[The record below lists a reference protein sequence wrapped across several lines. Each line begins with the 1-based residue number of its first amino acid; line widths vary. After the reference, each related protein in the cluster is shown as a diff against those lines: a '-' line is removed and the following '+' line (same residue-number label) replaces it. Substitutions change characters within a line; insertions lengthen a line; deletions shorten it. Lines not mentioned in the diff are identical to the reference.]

1 MQEGRK
7 KRRKRVPFQCRSD
20 LWWNESEVER
30 AAYCSAA
37 LLSHPY
43 ATLYGSVG
51 PVLPIGLQTE
61 QNHKLYFFFFLHVDV
76 IN

>member
-1 MQEGRK
+1 MQ
-7 KRRKRVPFQCRSD
+7 
-20 LWWNESEVER
+20 
-30 AAYCSAA
+30 SAA